1 MNFYK
6 SKLSRPVVALVAILG
21 LSLFASSAYAHCDLE
36 SGPVAVAAKQAL
48 KTDDVGKVLI
58 WVSEEQEKELTAT
71 YRQAKAVYA
80 KGGASKT
87 LAEQYFMENSVRL
100 HRLAEGMT
108 YTGLKPVQAAPLV
121 IRIAERSLET
131 GDLAPT
137 NDLLVGMMNEKVS
150 HYFEQA
156 RAAQKQS
163 NGDVASG
170 REAMDAYVRYVTFVE
185 HLHGTIEAG
194 PTHGIEN

>member
-1 MNFYK
+1 MNFHK
-6 SKLSRPVVALVAILG
+6 SKLSKSAFALVAILG
-21 LSLFASSAYAHCDLE
+21 MSVFASSAYAHCDLE

-48 KTDDVGKVLI
+48 KTNDVNKVLI
-58 WVSEEQEKELTAT
+58 WVSEEQEQELTAT

-100 HRLAEGMT
+100 HRLAEGMS
-108 YTGLKPVQAAPLV
+108 YTGLKPAQAAPEV
-121 IRIAERSLET
+121 IQIAERSLDT
-131 GDLAPT
+131 GNLAPT
-137 NDLLVGMMNEKVS
+137 NDLLVSMTKDKVS

-163 NGDVASG
+163 NGDVTSG

-185 HLHGTIEAG
+185 HLHETIEAG
-194 PTHGIEN
+194 PAHGIEN